1 MSEYVT
7 KINHCRCCKNENLIT
22 LMDLGEQALSSRFPK
37 ADEPD
42 VFKTPLVLVKCDDR
56 NSNACG
62 LIQLLHNTS
71 QDELYMNNYGYRSGL
86 NASMVKHL
94 GELIKEI
101 ENRIVLNDGDV
112 VLEIGGNDS
121 TSAKAYSNMNLKRYV
136 IDPTGTQF
144 KQYYPD
150 YITLI
155 PDYFTKTVYD
165 QHIKEKAKVITT
177 ICMLYDLPDLES
189 FVQDVK
195 DCLADD
201 GVWVSEQSYAITMFE
216 NNSFD
221 TIVAE
226 HLEYY
231 CLKQIQY
238 ICDKVGL
245 EIIDVSLNNCNGGS
259 FRLTIAH
266 PGKYPVLSSV
276 SKLRQQEDALDI
288 SNLQPIYDFITRVEK
303 LKEELVSFL
312 KAEKAKGK
320 TIYLLSCSTKGNC
333 LLNYYGLDPTIIT
346 AGAEINPN
354 KFGSFTPGSRIPII
368 SDVQMREEK
377 PDYLL
382 CLAWH
387 FKASF
392 LLREEE
398 YIKNGGQM
406 IFPLPT
412 FEIYSK

>member
-1 MSEYVT
+1 MNEYVT
-7 KINHCRCCKNENLIT
+7 KINHCRCCKNTNLIT
-22 LMDLGEQALSSRFPK
+22 LFDLGDQALSSRFPK
-37 ADEPD
+37 ADEKD
-42 VFKTPLVLVKCDDR
+42 AFVTPLVLVKCDDR
-56 NSNACG
+56 NSHACG

-86 NASMVKHL
+86 NQSMVNHL

-112 VLEIGGNDS
+112 VCDVGSNDG
-121 TSAKAYSNMNLKRYV
+121 TTLTAYENMNLKRV
-136 IDPTGTQF
+136 GIDPTGTQF

-150 YITLI
+150 HIDLI
-155 PDYFTKTVYD
+155 SDYFTKTVYD

-177 ICMLYDLPDLES
+177 ISMLYDLPDVET
-189 FVQDVK
+189 FVQDIK
-195 DCLADD
+195 DCLSSD
-201 GVWVSEQSYAITMFE
+201 GLWISEQSFLPTMLE

-238 ICDKVGL
+238 ICNKVGL

-259 FRLTIAH
+259 FRITATH
-266 PGKYPVLSSV
+266 TGKYPVSPSV
-276 SKLRQQEDALDI
+276 AKLRAQEDALDI
-288 SNLQPIYDFITRVEK
+288 SNLQPIYGFIGRVEK

-333 LLNYYGLDPTIIT
+333 LLNYYGLDNTIIT

-354 KFGSFTPGSRIPII
+354 KYGSRTPGSNIPII

-382 CLAWH
+382 TMAWH
-387 FKASF
+387 FKAH
-392 LLREEE
+392 LLNREKE
-398 YIKNGGQM
+398 YIENGGII

-412 FEIYSK
+412 LEFYSK

>member
-1 MSEYVT
+1 
-7 KINHCRCCKNENLIT
+7 
-22 LMDLGEQALSSRFPK
+22 MDLGEQALSSRFHK
-37 ADEPD
+37 ADEKD
-42 VFKTPLVLVKCDDR
+42 IFKTPLVLVKCDDR
-56 NSNACG
+56 NSDACG

-101 ENRIVLNDGDV
+101 EDRILLNDGDV
-112 VLEIGGNDS
+112 VLCIGGNDS
-121 TSAKAYSNMNLKRYV
+121 TSTKAYQNMNLKRFV
-136 IDPTGTQF
+136 IDPTGPQF

-150 YITLI
+150 YVTLI

-165 QHIKEKAKVITT
+165 QHINQKAKVITT

-201 GVWVSEQSYAITMFE
+201 GVWVSEQSYCVSMLE

-245 EIIDVSLNNCNGGS
+245 EIVDVSLNNCNGGS

-266 PGKYPVLSSV
+266 PGNYPVSSSV
-276 SKLRQQEDALDI
+276 AKLREQEDSLNI
-288 SNLQPIYDFITRVEK
+288 FNLQPINDFIIRVEK

-312 KAEKAKGK
+312 KTEKAKGK

-333 LLNYYGLDPTIIT
+333 LLNYYGLDNTIIT
-346 AGAEINPN
+346 AGGEINPN
-354 KFGSFTPGSRIPII
+354 KFGTRTPGTNIPII
-368 SDVQMREEK
+368 SEIQMREEK

-382 CLAWH
+382 ALSWH
-387 FKASF
+387 FKAH
-392 LLREEE
+392 LLNREKQ
-398 YIKNGGQM
+398 YIVNGGTI

-412 FEIYSK
+412 VEFYSK